1 MLYIPKIGYC
11 LKILADNEVKDFVV
25 INYYEYFK
33 SSGKNYIVNLVR
45 NKIFEKLLNH
55 FISF

>member
-1 MLYIPKIGYC
+1 MLYIPKIGDC

-55 FISF
+55 FIFF